1 MGGENMN
8 IINFEDGDKTLRIR
22 KEKFGCVISDGTMYA
37 EGNSLAFDILNNLNN
52 GYSLDEIIEYIHKE
66 LNVDKVQ
73 VIKDAHNFF
82 VETYEQTKWFG
93 SYKKEMEFIR
103 KQSGNMP

>member
-37 EGNSLAFDILNNLNN
+37 EGNSLAFDIFNLN
-52 GYSLDEIIEYIHKE
+52 YS
-66 LNVDKVQ
+66 Q
-73 VIKDAHNFF
+73 
-82 VETYEQTKWFG
+82 
-93 SYKKEMEFIR
+93 
-103 KQSGNMP
+103 